1 MNNFETAKIIDQLQN
16 LTDSLEYK
24 KIDAIP
30 QEEIIVNQEIAK
42 KFYNF
47 FYNKSNTLPTY
58 EEIDEQI
65 KKLTSRG
72 QLIISK
78 CKKLNV
84 LKEPDNNNSIILE
97 IIEPYNERLLTK
109 IKISKHEYSEAKIN
123 ETRFIPLNIKK
134 EEKENFEQIK
144 KLQEFIKEYSKHLR
158 IEQNRHLNKY
168 ETITV
173 DDFFMPIRLLK
184 VLKAKNVKT
193 VIDLYNLGEE
203 ELKKLNI
210 SEEIFYEENLE
221 IIMKDKQ
228 IREQQMEN
236 PYFERIRFEDFIS
249 NREVENKLKKI
260 RINTPEKL
268 IKNLCFTDIPGCT
281 DSIKLRIKEIIST
294 KRIKNILRSKRLLET
309 SLASQIEFEDL
320 DIDISLIR
328 KGRNYYNISTAKELI
343 ELTLEDKF
351 IREDYSLKRELE
363 KEITFEKVEQIL
375 KMKQIEQLKN
385 YKENIQY
392 SKGKQKVKK

>member
-1 MNNFETAKIIDQLQN
+1 MNNYETKKIIDQLEN
-16 LTDSLEYK
+16 LTDSLEFK
-24 KIDAIP
+24 RKESMP
-30 QEEIIVNQEIAK
+30 QVESDLDQEIAK

-47 FYNKSNTLPTY
+47 FYNKSNKLPTY

-123 ETRFIPLNIKK
+123 ETRFLPLNIKK

-144 KLQEFIKEYSKHLR
+144 KLKEFIAEYSKHLR

-236 PYFERIRFEDFIS
+236 PYFKRIRFEDFIS
-249 NREVENKLKKI
+249 NIEVKNKLKKI
-260 RINTPEKL
+260 GIDTPEKL

-294 KRIKNILRSKRLLET
+294 KRIKNILRSKRLLST

-320 DIDISLIR
+320 NMDINLIKKAR
-328 KGRNYYNISTAKELI
+328 AYYNISTAKELI
-343 ELTLEDKF
+343 ELILEDKF
-351 IREDYSLKRELE
+351 IRGDYSLKRELE
-363 KEITFEKVEQIL
+363 KEITFEKVDQIL
-375 KMKQIEQLKN
+375 KKLKLKQLKE
-385 YKENIQY
+385 YKGKLEQV
-392 SKGKQKVKK
+392 KGKQKVKK